1 MSATTSSSLSTRRLF
16 PTIPG
21 RQLAS
26 GPLAATLTGEAGPL
40 VVALHGLAESQRY
53 WGQVVKGLAP
63 THRVLTVDLLGF
75 GRSPWPD
82 LGYNPS
88 VHAQAVGQTL
98 THAGLA
104 DEPIILLAHQS
115 GVPIAMRLAIQASE
129 RVGGLVTLGTPWYR
143 SPQEARRAL
152 AAPSWLSR
160 WLLKHQERARFL
172 CRAFCG
178 GRPVVPRVARWIT
191 PDQVPSEVVEDA
203 FLHSWTSLSQTI
215 NTCWLN
221 AALPETYGDFPAP
234 VLALHGDGDHAAPVE
249 NLLDATVRRRW
260 LNVEVAPAL
269 GHNLAWEA
277 PELVNAAVIEMSRRP
292 SSRRPARTLPKAPNG
307 QDTALTL
314 SEAAQL
320 VRSHRRTIFSWIQSG
335 ALPASRHGDR
345 WMVMRSDLLSYALGP
360 DTDHDALL
368 AQPWLSAAQAA
379 AYLGISH
386 ATLARRL
393 NDGLPAHRVG
403 GRRIFLAFE
412 LAPYI

>member
-1 MSATTSSSLSTRRLF
+1 MSPATSPSLSTRGLLS
-16 PTIPG
+16 PTPS
-21 RQLAS
+21 RRLAS

-53 WGQVVKGLAP
+53 WGQVVKQLAP

-82 LGYNPS
+82 LGYS
-88 VHAQAVGQTL
+88 ARVHAQAVSHTL
-98 THAGLA
+98 AQAGLT
-104 DEPIILLAHQS
+104 DEPVVLLAHQT
-115 GVPIAMRLAIQASE
+115 GVPIAMRLAARSSDHVQ
-129 RVGGLVTLGTPWYR
+129 GLVALGTPWYR
-143 SPQEARRAL
+143 SPHEARRAL

-160 WLLKHQERARFL
+160 WLLEHRARARFL

-203 FLHSWTSLSQTI
+203 FLHSWTSLSQTLD
-215 NTCWLN
+215 TCWLN
-221 AALPETYGDFPAP
+221 AALPEAYGDFPVP
-234 VLALHGDGDHAAPVE
+234 MLAVHGDDDHAAPVE
-249 NLLDATVRRRW
+249 NLLDATGRRRW
-260 LNVEVAPAL
+260 LNVQVAPTL

-277 PELVNAAVIEMSRRP
+277 PGLVKAAVIEMSSRP
-292 SSRRPARTLPKAPNG
+292 SSHRPARALPRAEQG
-307 QDTALTL
+307 QDTALTV

-320 VRSHRRTIFSWIQSG
+320 VRSHRRTVLSWIANE
-335 ALPASRHGDR
+335 ALPASRHGNR
-345 WMVMRSDLLSYALGP
+345 WMVMRSDLLCHALGL

-368 AQPWLSAAQAA
+368 AQPWLTPAQAA

-393 NDGLPAHRVG
+393 NTGLPSHHVG
-403 GRRIFLAFE
+403 GRRVFLASE
-412 LAPYI
+412 LAPFI